1 MTRKRKRYSKQFK
14 IDAVKLVTE
23 QGYKVTEAARNLEI
37 HHSSLRR
44 WKKQLET
51 DGNQAFP
58 GKGHMSSENEE
69 LYRLR
74 RENKRLRME
83 REILK
88 KANGLLCK
96 RVELR
101 FDFIRQQ
108 QKAYPVTVLCR
119 VMVVSRS
126 GYYKYL
132 KTKHENKMDPDF
144 ELIAKVRQIHSDTR
158 GSYGSR
164 RMSGQLRDD
173 GYDVGRYRAGSLM
186 KKAGVSVK
194 RRKKFKITTD
204 SNHKLPVAPNLL
216 NRQFIVERP
225 DTVWCTDITYLWT
238 LQGWL
243 YLAVVLDLYSRKIV
257 GWAMSNRMTAPLVK
271 DALSMAYWHRKPGK
285 GLIHHS
291 DRGSQYAGNEYQKL
305 LEQYGMVCSMSRKGD
320 CWDNAVVES
329 FFHSLK
335 TEWTTDILYKTRDE
349 ARSDVIRYIEM
360 FYNSHRL
367 HSFLGYKNPNIFE
380 NNYSLAKVA

>member
-1 MTRKRKRYSKQFK
+1 M
-14 IDAVKLVTE
+14 
-23 QGYKVTEAARNLEI
+23 G
-37 HHSSLRR
+37 
-44 WKKQLET
+44 
-51 DGNQAFP
+51 
-58 GKGHMSSENEE
+58 
-69 LYRLR
+69 
-74 RENKRLRME
+74 
-83 REILK
+83 
-88 KANGLLCK
+88 
-96 RVELR
+96 
-101 FDFIRQQ
+101 
-108 QKAYPVTVLCR
+108 
-119 VMVVSRS
+119 VSRS

-132 KTKHENKMDPDF
+132 KAEHENKVDPDF

-173 GYDVGRYRAGSLM
+173 GYDVGRYRARNLM

-194 RRKKFKITTD
+194 RRKRFKKTTD
-204 SNHKLPVAPNLL
+204 SNHNHPVAPNLL
-216 NRQFIVERP
+216 NRQFKAERP
-225 DTVWCTDITYLWT
+225 DTVWCADITYLWT

-257 GWAMSNRMTAPLVK
+257 GWAMSNRLTAPLVK
-271 DALSMAYWHRKPGK
+271 EALSMAYWRRKPEK

-291 DRGSQYAGNEYQKL
+291 DRGSQYAGNGYQKL
-305 LEQYGMVCSMSRKGD
+305 LDQYGMVCSMSRKGD

-335 TEWTTDILYKTRDE
+335 TEWISDTIYKTTDE

-367 HSFLGYKNPNIFE
+367 HSFLGYKNQNGFE
-380 NNYSLAKVA
+380 NNFSLAKVA

>member
-1 MTRKRKRYSKQFK
+1 MTKKRIHYSKQFK
-14 IDAVKLVTE
+14 VDAVKLVTE
-23 QGYKVTEAARNLEI
+23 QGYNVSEAARNLGI
-37 HHSSLRR
+37 HHSSLRH
-44 WKKQLET
+44 WKKQFET
-51 DGNQAFP
+51 NGNQAFP
-58 GKGHMSSENEE
+58 GKGNLNPEKEE
-69 LYRLR
+69 LFRLR
-74 RENKRLRME
+74 KEVKKLRME

-88 KANGLLCK
+88 KAGGLLCQ
-96 RVELR
+96 RVGVK
-101 FDFIRQQ
+101 FGFIRQQ

-119 VMVVSRS
+119 VMGVSRS

-132 KTKHENKMDPDF
+132 KTEHENKVDPDF
-144 ELIAKVRQIHSDTR
+144 ELIAKVRKIHSDTR

-173 GYDVGRYRAGSLM
+173 GYDVGRYRARNLM

-194 RRKKFKITTD
+194 RRKKFKRTTD
-204 SNHKLPVAPNLL
+204 SNHKLPIAPNLL
-216 NRQFIVERP
+216 NRQFEAERP
-225 DTVWCTDITYLWT
+225 DTVWCADITYLWT
-238 LQGWL
+238 LQGWI

-257 GWAMSNRMTAPLVK
+257 GWALSNRLTAPLVK
-271 DALSMAYWHRKPGK
+271 EALSMAYWRRKPEK

-335 TEWTTDILYKTRDE
+335 TEWISDTIYKTRDE

-367 HSFLGYKNPNIFE
+367 HSFLGYKNPNGFE
-380 NNYSLAKVA
+380 NNYSLAKAA